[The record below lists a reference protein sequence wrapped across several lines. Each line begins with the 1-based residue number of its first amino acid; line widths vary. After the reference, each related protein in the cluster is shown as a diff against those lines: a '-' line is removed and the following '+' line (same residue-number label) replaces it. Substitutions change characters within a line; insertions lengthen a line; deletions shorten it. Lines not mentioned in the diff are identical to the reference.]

1 MTQLA
6 LSVMIGLLS
15 SSPTSSSGAVNM
27 GHSDWE
33 KVNIRVSKGCSF
45 QFNFGPVFIYSTGSI
60 QMLCIMDPDIVKEII
75 LCSSLDL
82 GKPPY
87 LSKDRGP
94 LLGQGVISSSG
105 SIWAHQ
111 RKVISPE
118 FYPDK
123 VKGMLGLMV
132 EATTSML
139 GSWAGRINSS
149 GGTAEITVDEDLRSL
164 SADIISRAAFG
175 SNYSLGKDIFS
186 KLRALQQLMAKTV
199 FIGIPGSRYVPTK
212 NNFEIRRLE
221 KEINSMILRVVG
233 ERMKAKHEND
243 FLQKILEGARTCIET
258 DFTSNID
265 IKKLIVD
272 NCKTIYFAGHETTAT
287 TAAWSL
293 MLLAAYPDWQARARA
308 EVLEVCGGRI
318 PAADDL
324 RNLKV
329 LTMIVQ
335 ETLRLYP
342 PAVFVTR
349 AALEDA
355 RLKDIQVPKG
365 LDIQIPVSLL
375 HQSPDFWGP
384 DAHRFNPKRFANGTG
399 AACKAQ
405 HAYMPFGFG
414 ARVCLGQHFA
424 MVELK
429 VILSLI
435 LSKFSFS
442 LSPAY
447 CHSPAFRLVIQPEHG
462 VKLLF
467 RRA

>member
-139 GSWAGRINSS
+139 GSWADRINSS

-243 FLQKILEGARTCIET
+243 FLQKILEGTR
-258 DFTSNID
+258 S
-265 IKKLIVD
+265 
-272 NCKTIYFAGHETTAT
+272 
-287 TAAWSL
+287 S
-293 MLLAAYPDWQARARA
+293 
-308 EVLEVCGGRI
+308 GG
-318 PAADDL
+318 A
-324 RNLKV
+324 
-329 LTMIVQ
+329 
-335 ETLRLYP
+335 
-342 PAVFVTR
+342 
-349 AALEDA
+349 
-355 RLKDIQVPKG
+355 
-365 LDIQIPVSLL
+365 
-375 HQSPDFWGP
+375 
-384 DAHRFNPKRFANGTG
+384 
-399 AACKAQ
+399 
-405 HAYMPFGFG
+405 
-414 ARVCLGQHFA
+414 
-424 MVELK
+424 
-429 VILSLI
+429 
-435 LSKFSFS
+435 
-442 LSPAY
+442 
-447 CHSPAFRLVIQPEHG
+447 
-462 VKLLF
+462 
-467 RRA
+467 